1 MYLLRK
7 SPTYRTSGVV
17 LKKKELSKEKISHE
31 LVPQH
36 ILLTDEQKQ
45 AVLKKFGVGE
55 NQLPRILDTDP
66 ALRGI
71 DANPGDLIQIKRKDL
86 SGEYN
91 HYRLVTTDD

>member
-45 AVLKKFGVGE
+45 ATE
-55 NQLPRILDTDP
+55 
-66 ALRGI
+66 
-71 DANPGDLIQIKRKDL
+71 
-86 SGEYN
+86 
-91 HYRLVTTDD
+91 